1 MAVES
6 REEEVVSERCI
17 AKEDVFAAERRAG
30 SLSPR
35 GQLIEQQCES
45 SSLVID
51 IFNLDPIIQQ
61 VQENTAFGKGVNL
74 GDKVRFKGTRY
85 QAPTD
90 CSLRSKSKFSSNSFT
105 ALSHD

>member
-6 REEEVVSERCI
+6 REEEVVSEGCN
-17 AKEDVFAAERRAG
+17 AEEDVFAAEWRAD

-35 GQLIEQQCES
+35 EQLTEQQCKS

-61 VQENTAFGKGVNL
+61 VQENTAFGEGVKL
-74 GDKVRFKGTRY
+74 GDKVRRKGTRY
-85 QAPTD
+85 QALTD
-90 CSLRSKSKFSSNSFT
+90 CTLRSKSKFSSNSFT